1 MLGREVRIL
10 RHFTKLATVVL
21 IALPATAA
29 FAHAEISDPVLAQKI
44 SVLLRDVFTGTNE
57 QTTAA
62 QAKIRDLFRARGLPT
77 IAQVGNDT
85 SYDFVLLASLGQP
98 LSFEADVLP
107 AVRAAARKNEI
118 PSDAAIFYLAR
129 FRLERMKESADKH
142 APLNPSLRDQIES
155 LYKID
160 QAVRQPAGFDK
171 QKMIQTDRKLAP
183 VLKNIFEKYGLPT
196 FAMVGTRAA
205 GEFVIMV
212 QHQSPEFRA
221 QVLPKLKA
229 AIDEGQAD
237 PQSFAL
243 VYDRSQR
250 DQGKKQLYGT
260 QLECKAGQNLR
271 EAPIEDEA
279 HVNERRAKLGLMRV
293 QLYARLTAE
302 SMPQFCA
309 AEPA

>member
-1 MLGREVRIL
+1 MLGREVTIL

-98 LSFEADVLP
+98 LSFQADVLP

-212 QHQSPEFRA
+212 QHQSPEFRE

-229 AIDEGQAD
+229 ALTRVKLIHNL
-237 PQSFAL
+237 S
-243 VYDRSQR
+243 RSCTTAPNATR
-250 DQGKKQLYGT
+250 ERNNCTGRSSSVKQGRTSARPRLKTKRMST
-260 QLECKAGQNLR
+260 SA
-271 EAPIEDEA
+271 APNS
-279 HVNERRAKLGLMRV
+279 V
-293 QLYARLTAE
+293 
-302 SMPQFCA
+302 
-309 AEPA
+309 